1 MAREIVAYKMSLR
14 HGNCIK
20 IVGDIPRD
28 AKHCMINLGK
38 DEFNIGLHFNPRFNY
53 QNSIKK
59 IICNSRND
67 GMWGKELQEH
77 NFPFVLGTTMEI
89 SIIFEAHG
97 FKVKLPDGFEFTFP
111 NRLKLHT
118 LNYLEIGHDI
128 LIRSVTF
135 K

>member
-77 NFPFVLGTTMEI
+77 NFPFVLGTTMERRKLRLGM
-89 SIIFEAHG
+89 EKRLAQG
-97 FKVKLPDGFEFTFP
+97 FTVSCNFHNL
-111 NRLKLHT
+111 
-118 LNYLEIGHDI
+118 
-128 LIRSVTF
+128 
-135 K
+135 

>member
-1 MAREIVAYKMSLR
+1 MVAYKLSLR
-14 HGNCIK
+14 HGSRIK

-28 AKHCMINLGK
+28 AKHYMINLGR

-53 QNSIKK
+53 QNNIKK
-59 IICNSRND
+59 IICNSKSD
-67 GMWGKELQEH
+67 GIWGKELKER
-77 NFPFVLGTTMEI
+77 NFPFVPGTTMEI
-89 SIIFEAHG
+89 SIIFETHD
-97 FKVKLPDGFEFTFP
+97 FKMKLPDGFEFTFP

-118 LNYLEIGHDI
+118 VDYLEIGHDI

>member
-28 AKHCMINLGK
+28 AKH
-38 DEFNIGLHFNPRFNY
+38 
-53 QNSIKK
+53 IKK